1 MPIRRITAL
10 SLALVLV
17 CHEADGFF
25 LISSR
30 APRAPPPFASDSSLV
45 RPLEGPEFFDACSS
59 ARVAVVLFHG
69 EKCRSC
75 RAFAPKYSRLAKDYQ
90 GQAEFFRVFNPEVA
104 RWLEETG
111 VIAEPTQEEHKEQLR
126 KLQRKQ
132 ELRAADDATD
142 FSREGP
148 GRQVRG
154 DPLVA

>member
-1 MPIRRITAL
+1 MPITMRITARF
-10 SLALVLV
+10 LALVLV

-30 APRAPPPFASDSSLV
+30 AARPPPPFGADSSLV

-90 GQAEFFRVFNPEVA
+90 GQAEFFRVIAARNADLLASEHVATLLPWRAEAESNPVP
-104 RWLEETG
+104 G
-111 VIAEPTQEEHKEQLR
+111 VGAGPPT
-126 KLQRKQ
+126 
-132 ELRAADDATD
+132 
-142 FSREGP
+142 P
-148 GRQVRG
+148 
-154 DPLVA
+154 

>member
-1 MPIRRITAL
+1 MPITMRITARF
-10 SLALVLV
+10 LALVLV

-30 APRAPPPFASDSSLV
+30 AARPPFPIMGDSSLV

-90 GQAEFFRVFNPEVA
+90 GQAEFFDLPHDLMLCDGWEAPADR
-104 RWLEETG
+104 
-111 VIAEPTQEEHKEQLR
+111 VIAFAKAVGAR
-126 KLQRKQ
+126 
-132 ELRAADDATD
+132 
-142 FSREGP
+142 P
-148 GRQVRG
+148 G
-154 DPLVA
+154 